1 MSFFQSFDLVG
12 WQHFIKVIRPVK
24 IHFQWFTEILL
35 WALWSNH
42 NKSNPQKQRLVKR
55 NWMFCCLC
63 AYHCTPWWRG
73 YQCQHVCTRWLACS
87 VGHPT
92 HWRLGFWL
100 SYSQWSYAENKKR
113 SYRWQTARRT
123 CAMQRCGWPL
133 KPPAPPPRVTELN
146 LGAVGQTGGTMVPPV
161 PMGMWITPWKYV
173 SPLPDMWNP
182 AEFVRSKV
190 KRSERDYRDPPEECD
205 TLCPTFNGHSRSLEL
220 MDRSATYDFLLTWRS
235 NHG

>member
-133 KPPAPPPRVTELN
+133 KPPCPAPTR
-146 LGAVGQTGGTMVPPV
+146 
-161 PMGMWITPWKYV
+161 YR
-173 SPLPDMWNP
+173 
-182 AEFVRSKV
+182 AEFGR
-190 KRSERDYRDPPEECD
+190 C
-205 TLCPTFNGHSRSLEL
+205 
-220 MDRSATYDFLLTWRS
+220 RS
-235 NHG
+235 NRGHHGPACSDGDVNNPLEIRISPPQHVKSCRICTF